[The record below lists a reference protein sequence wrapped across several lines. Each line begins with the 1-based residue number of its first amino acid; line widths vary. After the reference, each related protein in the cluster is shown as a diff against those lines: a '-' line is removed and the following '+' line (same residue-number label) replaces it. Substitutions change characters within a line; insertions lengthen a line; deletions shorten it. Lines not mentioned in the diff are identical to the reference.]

1 MSSSNTFIES
11 YKLNLNEFDKKKFR
25 RGANYNIYELIDKK
39 TGKQYAARHIDFGRD
54 NKKFFY
60 RELEIMV
67 NYSIPS
73 PFIVQFIGYCIHT
86 RKSSKKKETGYLI
99 YDKCYLN
106 PLSTIFELNE
116 SKLKEIGWNDTKKF
130 IVIYGIASGMSH
142 LHSKNIRH
150 RDLKPENI
158 FLDDYLFPKI
168 GNFETA
174 VEMDAIRVSTTFQQS
189 TAKYMAPEFI
199 ENYAEYNRTPEID
212 VYSFGMTMYEIIN
225 NRMSY
230 PKWNV
235 AQIIGGV
242 IEGKRPEFDETFPG
256 CYRKLIKKCWSQKPE
271 DRPTFEEIINE
282 LNTNPEFKENIDKE
296 EFNNYIEYIK
306 DPENYSGKIIKIEI
320 EEEEKTEIEEEE
332 KTEIETKKKH
342 LSIDLP
348 QIDLS
353 RFEKI
358 KNIGEGSFAKVYKVF
373 EKITGNIYACK
384 ISRFEADYMDE
395 DYIKNTER
403 EITVMSKIKFCSV
416 VEFIGF
422 NPKNFK
428 DQERATIITEFIP
441 NYSLDVILDLERKGQ
456 SIVEWDDTHKLIT
469 IYGIARGMS
478 YLHSLNILHRDL
490 KPGNIFLDEYLFPK
504 IGDFGLSKI
513 IQDESFIESMD
524 QRSCMKGT
532 PAYISPEIHF
542 EKLYS
547 KSGDVYAF
555 GMIVYE
561 IITGEKTFEGLNLN
575 QIIIN
580 IKRGHRPSF
589 KHPIPKCY
597 QELIENCWNQ
607 NPQER
612 PTFDEI
618 VDVMKNNP
626 EFIIGKVDEHLFKEY
641 IEYIKRTIRNTSEE
655 EGKFQKVSIDLAQTE
670 EEDYDEK
677 FFADFVDLDD
687 YEKVELIKKGQ
698 MYSEHEVR
706 KKKTGQ
712 LYLAKIS
719 NIKINK
725 LSRDELIRLSREAN
739 IMMQIIHP
747 SIVKFLGYSPTDF
760 SNKRRPVLITE
771 LTKKG
776 TLSQV
781 LKEHRKLDSTSRLII
796 MYGISSG
803 MSYLHSHKILHRNLN
818 PDSIYVDEYLY
829 PKIGNF
835 ELSSR
840 IHTLE
845 SMTFQSISGLKG
857 RPSYSSPEIL
867 QRNQYSESGDV
878 YSFGMLVYELITGEI
893 PFKGNDSIN
902 YIMDE
907 VIMKS
912 KRPEIN
918 DEVEECYRELIEIC
932 WSQEPSD
939 RPTFSEITSILKNDE
954 RFIKD
959 DVDKDKYHIYVKY
972 IEESN
977 IEFYSNIRA
986 VELEELIKSKKQT
999 NGNTNET
1006 LQTSNKTDSNSDPET
1021 KESTSKNFEM
1031 KIKTNAESEKA
1042 GLNEDKPEIEKYEE
1056 TKNNTIEISKA
1067 DGNEYFEDEGEDNK
1081 NIFECNENLKEHNL
1095 NDTDNIK
1102 YLIEKEENMEE
1113 PLLKEDMQLIG
1124 QEDNNEKTKNNSI
1137 NNNNPMKNKEKD
1149 NKNIDNIENNELFDN
1164 KEYNENIE
1172 DKEGEIRSI
1181 QKKDS
1186 QEEIFEELYLH
1197 NPKEFEERQLNEK
1210 EIKYDNNEKEKSLNE
1225 KEHIKDNI
1233 EHLSEQSPDEDK
1245 QFINP
1250 KEEDEIREDNKIKA
1264 NSDNE
1269 KGINKN
1275 KENQEVNIIDDN
1287 KEINEC
1293 IEYNKNDESAENDER
1308 DMKTEHIN
1316 DEQEKSEETEVIK
1329 LENDEEIEKE
1339 QICETINKESELNET
1354 KTKINEKVFK
1364 ESGENE
1370 IKTNKVFKENKNKAI
1385 FEENTLIE
1393 DKENNVNEGINKM
1406 NENKENHEVNEND
1419 EKDET
1424 IDIRERNLTSIFIGD
1439 SEKEEETQEAIKIES
1454 KEVITEKPIYTTIPP
1469 DSGERS
1475 RTINDNEDNNEET
1488 KETMKVENSQEEAIE
1503 GMIERRETRKLMKF
1517 LDEHCDNEYIS
1528 WIFDRIFNESISFY
1542 LEMCEEG
1549 ISINNI
1555 VSHHKYGAYLIYN
1568 GVPNQYNEEY
1578 DTIMKEAEEHLKIS
1592 IEGGY
1597 LISYF
1602 SLSRLY
1608 HDIYKKY
1615 SEAFQYASEGSDK
1628 GEKNCQFLVGYFM
1641 TRGIGHHRDF
1651 IGGIENMIL
1660 SGNEELI
1667 EPFSTDVGLYYASKV
1682 KQRTT
1687 NKNISFK
1694 IPFQY
1699 EEPIE
1704 NKEKEEREEE
1714 ERKTR
1719 IDNQEVKEKNVRRE
1733 NEEEVNDT
1741 IKDESEEKGAEHLN
1755 GLRKHT
1761 NITRREHRS
1770 TILESALC
1778 K

>member
-1 MSSSNTFIES
+1 MSSSNAFIES
-11 YKLNLNEFDKKKFR
+11 YKLSLNGFDKKIVQTE
-25 RGANYNIYELIDKK
+25 GYYNIYELVDQK
-39 TGKQYAARHIDFGRD
+39 TGKQYAGRYIVFER
-54 NKKFFY
+54 NKKRMFY
-60 RELEIMV
+60 RELEIMI

-73 PFIVQFIGYCIHT
+73 PFIVQFIGYSIQT
-86 RKSSKKKETGYLI
+86 RKTSKKKETGYLI
-99 YDKCYLN
+99 YDKCYMN
-106 PLSTIFELNE
+106 PLSTIFELDE
-116 SKLKEIGWNDTKKF
+116 SKLEEIGWNDTKKF

-719 NIKINK
+719 NIKIEK

-818 PDSIYVDEYLY
+818 PDSIYVDEYLH

-1006 LQTSNKTDSNSDPET
+1006 LQTTNNTDSNSDPET

-1081 NIFECNENLKEHNL
+1081 KIFECNEKLKERNL

-1197 NPKEFEERQLNEK
+1197 NPKEFEEIQLIEK

-1287 KEINEC
+1287 KEINEF
-1293 IEYNKNDESAENDER
+1293 IEYNKNDER
-1308 DMKTEHIN
+1308 DMKTEHVN
-1316 DEQEKSEETEVIK
+1316 DEQEKSEEAQIIN
-1329 LENDEEIEKE
+1329 LENDEEYEKE
-1339 QICETINKESELNET
+1339 QPFKAIN
-1354 KTKINEKVFK
+1354 K

-1370 IKTNKVFKENKNKAI
+1370 IKSNKVFKEKENENKNKTT

-1424 IDIRERNLTSIFIGD
+1424 IDVRERNVTSIFIGD
-1439 SEKEEETQEAIKIES
+1439 SEKEEETQEEIKVES
-1454 KEVITEKPIYTTIPP
+1454 KEVITETPIYTMISP

-1555 VSHHKYGAYLIYN
+1555 VSHHKYGVYLIYN

-1770 TILESALC
+1770 TILESAL
-1778 K
+1778 